1 MPDTLAAPEAIAA
14 TLTDAYGFDAPGVSF
29 GAAMRGD
36 EALAAVQVRVPLA
49 MMNRH
54 GLVAGA
60 TGTGKTKTLQVLAEQ
75 LSDAGVPVFIS
86 DIKGDIS
93 GLAAAAERND
103 KLTERA
109 SAVGFADY
117 APRAFPVEFLT
128 LDQQGKGVRLR
139 ASVSSFGPILL
150 AKVLDLNETQQSVL
164 ALVFKYAD
172 DKQLPLVNLEDLRA
186 LVNHLSSAAGK
197 AEMAEYGG
205 IATATAGVII
215 RKIVELEQQEADAF
229 FGAPEFEVEDFLRL
243 ADDGRGVISILEL
256 ADMQDRPALFSTF
269 MMWLLASLYESL
281 PEIGDPEKPK
291 LVFFFDEAHLLFRDA
306 NETFRRQIELVARL
320 IRSKG
325 VGVFFVSHSP
335 SDVPAEVLGQ
345 LGNRVQHAL
354 RAFTPDDL
362 EVVKAT
368 AETFPTTDL
377 YDVENELTALGTG
390 EALITALD
398 LKGRPLPTA
407 RTMMRPP
414 MSLMAQVAPSVV
426 DTVVAAST
434 IVATYAT
441 DSDPESAKE
450 LLAARMARATEAAQE
465 PIQDVKDPESP
476 AERKMRPTRAPERG
490 VDWGDVAQE
499 GARLARSGTFNTIL
513 RSILGVLTKR
523 R

>member
-1 MPDTLAAPEAIAA
+1 M
-14 TLTDAYGFDAPGVSF
+14 
-29 GAAMRGD
+29 
-36 EALAAVQVRVPLA
+36 
-49 MMNRH
+49 
-54 GLVAGA
+54 
-60 TGTGKTKTLQVLAEQ
+60 
-75 LSDAGVPVFIS
+75 
-86 DIKGDIS
+86 
-93 GLAAAAERND
+93 
-103 KLTERA
+103 
-109 SAVGFADY
+109 
-117 APRAFPVEFLT
+117 
-128 LDQQGKGVRLR
+128 
-139 ASVSSFGPILL
+139 
-150 AKVLDLNETQQSVL
+150 LDLNDTQQSVL
-164 ALVFKYAD
+164 ALAFKYAD

-186 LVNHLSSAAGK
+186 LLNHLNSDEGK

-229 FGAPEFEVEDFLRL
+229 FGAPEFEVEQFLRL
-243 ADDGRGVISILEL
+243 TDDGRGIVSILEL

-306 NETFRRQIELVARL
+306 NKTFMQQIELVARL

-325 VGVFFVSHSP
+325 VGVFFVTHSP

-368 AETFPTTDL
+368 AETFPTTTL
-377 YDVENELTALGTG
+377 YDVEEELTALGTG

-414 MSLMAQVAPSVV
+414 MSLMAQVDPSVV
-426 DTVVAAST
+426 DAVVSASA
-434 IVATYAT
+434 IVPTYAT

-450 LLAARMARATEAAQE
+450 ILAARMARATEAAKE
-465 PIQDVKDPESP
+465 PMEGVEDPESP
-476 AERKMRPTRAPERG
+476 GERKMRPTRAPERG

-499 GARLARSGTFNTIL
+499 GARIARSGTFNTIL
-513 RSILGVLTKR
+513 RSVLGVLTKGR
-523 R
+523 

>member
-1 MPDTLAAPEAIAA
+1 MSTDVEA
-14 TLTDAYGFDAPGVSF
+14 
-29 GAAMRGD
+29 
-36 EALAAVQVRVPLA
+36 ALAAGYAFEGDALTFGAGMRGEEALPGAQIRVPLA

-93 GLAAAAERND
+93 GLAAAAEPND
-103 KLTERA
+103 KLVGRA
-109 SAVGFADY
+109 NAIGFVEY
-117 APRAFPVEFLT
+117 APKSFPVEFFT
-128 LDQQGKGVRLR
+128 LDRDGKGVRLR

-164 ALVFKYAD
+164 ALAFKYSD
-172 DKQLPLVNLEDLRA
+172 DKKLPLVNLADLRA
-186 LVNHLSSAAGK
+186 LLNHLNSDEGK

-205 IATATAGVII
+205 VATATVGVIV

-229 FGAPEFEVEDFLRL
+229 FGSPEFEVSDFLRT
-243 ADDGRGVISILEL
+243 ADDGRGIVSILEL

-281 PEIGDPEKPK
+281 PEVGDVEKPK

-306 NETFRRQIELVARL
+306 NKTFMQQIELVARL

-325 VGVFFVSHSP
+325 VGVFFVTHAP
-335 SDVPAEVLGQ
+335 TDVPAEVLGQ

-362 EVVKAT
+362 ETVRAT
-368 AETFPTTDL
+368 ADTFPTTDL
-377 YDVENELTALGTG
+377 YDVEEELTALGTG

-398 LKGRPLPTA
+398 PKGRPMPTA

-414 MSLMAQVAPSVV
+414 MSLMAQVEPAVFEAVV
-426 DTVVAAST
+426 SASA
-434 IVATYAT
+434 IASIYAT
-441 DSDPESAKE
+441 DTDPESAKE
-450 LLAARMARATEAAQE
+450 LLAARMKQVEADARE
-465 PIQDVKDPESP
+465 PMEGVEDPESP
-476 AERKMRPTRAPERG
+476 DERRMRPTRAPERG
-490 VDWGDVAQE
+490 VDWTDVAQE
-499 GARLARSGTFNTIL
+499 GARFVRSGTFNTIL
-513 RSILGVLTKR
+513 RSILGILGKR

>member
-1 MPDTLAAPEAIAA
+1 MPPDFEA
-14 TLTDAYGFDAPGVSF
+14 TLNAAYAFDAPSVTF

-36 EALAAVQVRVPLA
+36 DAVPAVQVRAPLS
-49 MMNRH
+49 MLNRH

-93 GLAAAAERND
+93 GLAAEAQLND
-103 KLTERA
+103 KLTGRA
-109 SAVGFADY
+109 QSIGYTDY
-117 APRAFPVEFLT
+117 APTSYPVEFLT
-128 LDQQGKGVRLR
+128 LDRKGKGVRLR

-164 ALVFKYAD
+164 ALAFKYSD
-172 DKQLPLVNLEDLRA
+172 DKKLPLINLADLRA
-186 LVNHLSSAAGK
+186 LLNHLDSDEGK

-205 IATATAGVII
+205 VATATAGVII

-229 FGAPEFEVEDFLRL
+229 FGSPEFEVEQFLRT
-243 ADDGRGVISILEL
+243 APDGRGIVSILEL

-269 MMWLLASLYESL
+269 MMWLLANLYESL
-281 PEIGDPEKPK
+281 PEVGDPDKPK

-306 NETFRRQIELVARL
+306 NKTFMEQIELVARL

-325 VGVFFVSHSP
+325 VGVFFVTHSP
-335 SDVPAEVLGQ
+335 SDVPSEVLGQ

-362 EVVKAT
+362 EVVRAT
-368 AETFPTTDL
+368 ADTFPTTEL
-377 YDVENELTALGTG
+377 YDVEDELTALGTG

-398 LKGRPLPTA
+398 LKGRPMPTA

-414 MSLMAQVAPSVV
+414 RSLMAQVGPEVFDRVTATS
-426 DTVVAAST
+426 AIA
-434 IVATYAT
+434 ATYAT
-441 DSDPESAKE
+441 DTDPESAKE
-450 LLAARMARATEAAQE
+450 LLAARMAKAEADAAE
-465 PIQDVKDPESP
+465 PMEGVEDPETA
-476 AERKMRPTRAPERG
+476 AERRMRPTRAPERG
-490 VDWGDVAQE
+490 VDWGKVATE
-499 GARLARSGTFNTIL
+499 GSRVMRSGTFNTIL
-513 RSILGVLTKR
+513 RTVLGILGGR
-523 R
+523 RR

>member
-1 MPDTLAAPEAIAA
+1 M
-14 TLTDAYGFDAPGVSF
+14 
-29 GAAMRGD
+29 
-36 EALAAVQVRVPLA
+36 
-49 MMNRH
+49 
-54 GLVAGA
+54 
-60 TGTGKTKTLQVLAEQ
+60 
-75 LSDAGVPVFIS
+75 PVFIS

-93 GLAAAAERND
+93 GLAAPAEPNE
-103 KLTERA
+103 KLTARA
-109 SAVGFADY
+109 QAVGLADY
-117 APRAFPVEFLT
+117 APHAFPVEFLT
-128 LDQQGKGVRLR
+128 LDRDGKGVRLR

-150 AKVLDLNETQQSVL
+150 AKVLDLNDTQQSVL
-164 ALVFKYAD
+164 ALAFKYAD

-186 LVNHLSSAAGK
+186 LLNHLNSDAGK

-215 RKIVELEQQEADAF
+215 RKTVELEQQEADAF
-229 FGAPEFEVEDFLRL
+229 FGAPEFEVEQFLRL
-243 ADDGRGVISILEL
+243 TDDGRGIVSILEL

-306 NETFRRQIELVARL
+306 NKTFMQQIELVARL

-325 VGVFFVSHSP
+325 VGVFFVTHSP

-368 AETFPTTDL
+368 AETFPTTTL
-377 YDVENELTALGTG
+377 YDVEEELTALGTG

-426 DTVVAAST
+426 DSVVSASA
-434 IVATYAT
+434 IVPTYAT

-450 LLAARMARATEAAQE
+450 ILAARMARATEAAKKPME
-465 PIQDVKDPESP
+465 GVEDPESP
-476 AERKMRPTRAPERG
+476 GERKMRPTRAPERG

-499 GARLARSGTFNTIL
+499 GARIARSGTFNTIL
-513 RSILGVLTKR
+513 RSVLGVLTKGR
-523 R
+523 

>member
-1 MPDTLAAPEAIAA
+1 MPPDFEA
-14 TLTDAYGFDAPGVSF
+14 TLNDAYGFDAPAVTF
-29 GAAMRGD
+29 GAGMHGE
-36 EALAAVQVRVPLA
+36 EAVASVQVRAPLA
-49 MMNRH
+49 VMNRH

-93 GLAAAAERND
+93 GLAAPAEVNE
-103 KLTERA
+103 KLTARA
-109 SAVGFADY
+109 QAVGAGDY
-117 APRAFPVEFLT
+117 AARSFPVEFLT
-128 LDQQGKGVRLR
+128 LDRDAPGVRLR

-150 AKVLDLNETQQSVL
+150 SKVLDLNDTQQSVL
-164 ALVFKYAD
+164 ALAFKYSD
-172 DKQLPLVNLEDLRA
+172 DKMLPLVNLEDLRA
-186 LVNHLSSAAGK
+186 LLNHLNSDEGK

-205 IATATAGVII
+205 VATATVGVIV

-229 FGAPEFEVEDFLRL
+229 FGSPEFDVEHFLRTTP
-243 ADDGRGVISILEL
+243 DGKGMVSVLEL

-281 PEIGDPEKPK
+281 AEVGDLDKPK

-306 NETFRRQIELVARL
+306 NKTFMQQIELVARL

-325 VGVFFVSHSP
+325 VGVFFVTHSP

-362 EVVKAT
+362 EVVRAT
-368 AETFPTTDL
+368 ADTFPKSEL
-377 YDVENELTALGTG
+377 YDVEEELTALGTG

-398 LKGRPLPTA
+398 LKGRPMPTV

-414 MSLMAQVAPSVV
+414 MSLMAQVDPAVLS
-426 DTVVAAST
+426 AAVSNSA
-434 IVATYAT
+434 IAATYAADT
-441 DSDPESAKE
+441 DPESAKE
-450 LLAARMARATEAAQE
+450 LIAGRMAAAE
-465 PIQDVKDPESP
+465 KAADEGPIEDVRDPES
-476 AERKMRPTRAPERG
+476 AGERKMRPTRAPERG
-490 VDWGDVAQE
+490 VDWTDVAQE
-499 GARLARSGTFNTIL
+499 GARFARSGTFNTIL
-513 RSILGVLTKR
+513 RSVLGILTKR

>member
-1 MPDTLAAPEAIAA
+1 MS
-14 TLTDAYGFDAPGVSF
+14 TDLETALHEGYGFDAPGVTL
-29 GAAMRGD
+29 GAGMSGD
-36 EALAAVQVRVPLA
+36 EALPGAQIRVPLA

-93 GLAAAAERND
+93 GLAAPAELND
-103 KLTERA
+103 TITGRA
-109 SAVGFADY
+109 QAIGFADY
-117 APRAFPVEFLT
+117 APKAFPVEFLT
-128 LDQQGKGVRLR
+128 LDRDGAGVRLR

-164 ALVFKYAD
+164 ALAFKYSD
-172 DKQLPLVNLEDLRA
+172 DKKLPLVNLEDLRA
-186 LVNHLSSAAGK
+186 LLNHLSSDAGK

-205 IATATAGVII
+205 VATATVGVIV

-229 FGAPEFEVEDFLRL
+229 FGAPEFEVTEFLRVT
-243 ADDGRGVISILEL
+243 DDGQGVISVLEL

-281 PEIGDPEKPK
+281 PEVGDPEKPK

-306 NETFRRQIELVARL
+306 NKTFMQQIELVARL

-325 VGVFFVSHSP
+325 VGVFFVTHSP

-362 EVVKAT
+362 EVVRAT
-368 AETFPTTDL
+368 AQTFPTTEH
-377 YDVENELTALGTG
+377 YDVEKELTALGTG
-390 EALITALD
+390 EALVTALD
-398 LKGRPLPTA
+398 LKGRPMPTA
-407 RTMMRPP
+407 RVMMRPP
-414 MSLMAQVAPSVV
+414 MSLMAQVEPSVIAAA
-426 DTVVAAST
+426 VAASP
-434 IVATYAT
+434 IAPTYAA
-441 DSDPESAKE
+441 DADPESAKE
-450 LLAARMARATEAAQE
+450 LLHARMERAEQASTEPMEGVQ
-465 PIQDVKDPESP
+465 DPESP
-476 AERKMRPTRAPERG
+476 AERRMRPTRAPERG

-499 GARLARSGTFNTIL
+499 GARFARSGTFNTIL
-513 RSILGVLTKR
+513 RSILGILTKR
-523 R
+523 

>member
-1 MPDTLAAPEAIAA
+1 
-14 TLTDAYGFDAPGVSF
+14 
-29 GAAMRGD
+29 
-36 EALAAVQVRVPLA
+36 VRVPLA

-60 TGTGKTKTLQVLAEQ
+60 TGTGKTKTLQVVTEQ

-93 GLAAAAERND
+93 GLAAPAEQNE
-103 KLTERA
+103 KLTARA
-109 SAVGFADY
+109 KAVGLADY

-128 LDQQGKGVRLR
+128 LDRDGKGVRLR

-150 AKVLDLNETQQSVL
+150 AKVLDLNDTQQSVL
-164 ALVFKYAD
+164 SLAFKYAD

-186 LVNHLSSAAGK
+186 LLNHLNSDAGK

-229 FGAPEFEVEDFLRL
+229 FGAPEFEVEHFLRL
-243 ADDGRGVISILEL
+243 TDEGRGIVSVLEL

-291 LVFFFDEAHLLFRDA
+291 LVFFFDEAHLLFRGA
-306 NETFRRQIELVARL
+306 NKTFMQQIELVARL

-325 VGVFFVSHSP
+325 IGVFFVTHSP

-362 EVVKAT
+362 DVVRAT
-368 AETFPTTDL
+368 AETFPTTTL
-377 YDVENELTALGTG
+377 YDVEEELTALGTG

-426 DTVVAAST
+426 DSVVSASP
-434 IVATYAT
+434 IVPTYAT

-450 LLAARMARATEAAQE
+450 ILAARMARATEAAKE
-465 PIQDVKDPESP
+465 PMEGVEDPEAP

-490 VDWGDVAQE
+490 VDFGDVAQE

-513 RSILGVLTKR
+513 RTVLGVLTKR

>member
-1 MPDTLAAPEAIAA
+1 MTIDFDAALNER
-14 TLTDAYGFDAPGVSF
+14 YGFDAPGVTF
-29 GAAMRGD
+29 GASMRGE
-36 EALAAVQVRVPLA
+36 EAHPTVQVRVPLA

-75 LSDAGVPVFIS
+75 LSGAGVPVFIS

-93 GLAAAAERND
+93 GLAAPAELNE
-103 KLTERA
+103 KLSGRA
-109 SAVGFADY
+109 QSIGFTDY
-117 APRAFPVEFLT
+117 AAKSFPVEFLT
-128 LDQQGKGVRLR
+128 LDREGKGVRLR

-150 AKVLDLNETQQSVL
+150 SKVLDLNDTQQSVL
-164 ALVFKYAD
+164 ALAFKYSD
-172 DKQLPLVNLEDLRA
+172 DKKLPLVNLEDLRS
-186 LVNHLSSAAGK
+186 LLNHLNSDEGK
-197 AEMAEYGG
+197 SEMAEYGG
-205 IATATAGVII
+205 VATATAGVII

-229 FGAPEFEVEDFLRL
+229 FGSPEFKVSDFLRT
-243 ADDGRGVISILEL
+243 APDGRGVVSVLEL

-281 PEIGDPEKPK
+281 PEVGDPEKPK

-306 NETFRRQIELVARL
+306 NKTFMQQIELVARL

-325 VGVFFVSHSP
+325 VGVFFVTHSP

-362 EVVKAT
+362 KTVRAT
-368 AETFPTTDL
+368 AETFPTTEF
-377 YDVENELTALGTG
+377 YDVEEELTALGTG

-398 LKGRPLPTA
+398 LKGRPMPTV

-414 MSLMAQVAPSVV
+414 QSLMAQVAPEVF
-426 DTVVAAST
+426 DQVAAASS
-434 IVATYAT
+434 IAAGYAIDT
-441 DSDPESAKE
+441 DPESAKE
-450 LLAARMARATEAAQE
+450 LLAARMEKTEADAKDELEGVDE
-465 PIQDVKDPESP
+465 PAASGGRMRSTRPPE
-476 AERKMRPTRAPERG
+476 KG

-499 GARLARSGTFNTIL
+499 SARFARSGTFNTIL
-513 RSILGVLTKR
+513 RSILGVLR
-523 R
+523 GR

>member
-1 MPDTLAAPEAIAA
+1 MSADIEA
-14 TLTDAYGFDAPGVSF
+14 
-29 GAAMRGD
+29 
-36 EALAAVQVRVPLA
+36 ALAAGYAFEAGGLTFGAGMRGEEPLPGAQIRVPLA

-93 GLAAAAERND
+93 GLAAAAAIND
-103 KLTERA
+103 KLSARA
-109 SAVGFADY
+109 TAIGFADY
-117 APRAFPVEFLT
+117 APRSFPVEFFT
-128 LDQQGKGVRLR
+128 LDRDGKGVRLR

-150 AKVLDLNETQQSVL
+150 SKVLDLNETQQSVL
-164 ALVFKYAD
+164 ALAFKYSD
-172 DKQLPLVNLEDLRA
+172 DKKLPLINLADLRA
-186 LVNHLSSAAGK
+186 LLNHLNSDEGK

-205 IATATAGVII
+205 VATATVGVIV

-229 FGAPEFEVEDFLRL
+229 FGSPEFEASDFLRV
-243 ADDGRGVISILEL
+243 ADDGRGIISILEL

-281 PEIGDPEKPK
+281 PEVGDIEKPK

-306 NETFRRQIELVARL
+306 NKTFMQQIELVARL

-325 VGVFFVSHSP
+325 VGVFFVTHAP
-335 SDVPAEVLGQ
+335 TDVPAEVLGQ

-362 EVVKAT
+362 QTVRAT
-368 AETFPTTDL
+368 ADTFPTTDL
-377 YDVENELTALGTG
+377 YDVEEELTSLGTG

-398 LKGRPLPTA
+398 PKGRPMPTA

-414 MSLMAQVAPSVV
+414 MSLMAQVEPAVFDTVMAASAIAPTYAV
-426 DTVVAAST
+426 DT
-434 IVATYAT
+434 
-441 DSDPESAKE
+441 DPESARE
-450 LLAARMARATEAAQE
+450 LLTARMKKVEEAATEAME
-465 PIQDVKDPESP
+465 GVEDPESP
-476 AERKMRPTRAPERG
+476 DERRMRPTRAPERG
-490 VDWGDVAQE
+490 VDWGDLAEE
-499 GARLARSGTFNTIL
+499 GARFARSGTFNTIL
-513 RSILGVLTKR
+513 RSILGILGKR